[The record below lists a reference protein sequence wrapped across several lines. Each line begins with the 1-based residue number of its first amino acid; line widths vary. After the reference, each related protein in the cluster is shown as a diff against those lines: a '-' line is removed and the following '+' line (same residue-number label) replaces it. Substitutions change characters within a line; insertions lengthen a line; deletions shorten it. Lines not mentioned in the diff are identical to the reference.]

1 MSDREDLDQP
11 ILDEDVPRR
20 VDLSV
25 ARVDPWSVM
34 KVGFL
39 LSVALGIALVF
50 ATLVLWLML
59 DSMHVFGD
67 IEEFLKN
74 LSAERFV
81 TLMEYLHLSKV
92 LSYATIAA
100 VANVIMITAMST
112 LGAFLY
118 NIIASLVGG
127 VRVSLMDE
135 WRRERW
141 KMATVVSVNVID
153 VTRLSFCCRTDARV
167 R

>member
-1 MSDREDLDQP
+1 MSDLEDLDQP

-25 ARVDPWSVM
+25 ARVDPWSVT

-67 IEEFLKN
+67 IEEFLRN

-135 WRRERW
+135 
-141 KMATVVSVNVID
+141 
-153 VTRLSFCCRTDARV
+153 
-167 R
+167 

>member
-1 MSDREDLDQP
+1 MSDLEDLDQP

-25 ARVDPWSVM
+25 ARVDPWSVT

-39 LSVALGIALVF
+39 LSVALGIALVV

-135 WRRERW
+135 
-141 KMATVVSVNVID
+141 
-153 VTRLSFCCRTDARV
+153 
-167 R
+167 

>member
-1 MSDREDLDQP
+1 MSELEDLEQP

-25 ARVDPWSVM
+25 ARVDPWSVT

-135 WRRERW
+135 
-141 KMATVVSVNVID
+141 
-153 VTRLSFCCRTDARV
+153 
-167 R
+167 

>member
-1 MSDREDLDQP
+1 MSDLEDLDQP

-25 ARVDPWSVM
+25 ARVDPWSVT

-74 LSAERFV
+74 LSAEHFV

-135 WRRERW
+135 
-141 KMATVVSVNVID
+141 
-153 VTRLSFCCRTDARV
+153 
-167 R
+167 

>member
-25 ARVDPWSVM
+25 ARVDPWSVT

-135 WRRERW
+135 
-141 KMATVVSVNVID
+141 
-153 VTRLSFCCRTDARV
+153 
-167 R
+167 

>member
-1 MSDREDLDQP
+1 MSELEDLDQP

-135 WRRERW
+135 
-141 KMATVVSVNVID
+141 
-153 VTRLSFCCRTDARV
+153 
-167 R
+167 

>member
-127 VRVSLMDE
+127 MRVSLMDE
-135 WRRERW
+135 
-141 KMATVVSVNVID
+141 
-153 VTRLSFCCRTDARV
+153 
-167 R
+167 

>member
-1 MSDREDLDQP
+1 MSDLEDLDQP

-25 ARVDPWSVM
+25 ARVDPWSVT

-81 TLMEYLHLSKV
+81 TLMEYLHLSKA

-135 WRRERW
+135 
-141 KMATVVSVNVID
+141 
-153 VTRLSFCCRTDARV
+153 
-167 R
+167 

>member
-92 LSYATIAA
+92 LSYAT

-135 WRRERW
+135 
-141 KMATVVSVNVID
+141 
-153 VTRLSFCCRTDARV
+153 
-167 R
+167 

>member
-67 IEEFLKN
+67 IEEFLKD

-135 WRRERW
+135 
-141 KMATVVSVNVID
+141 
-153 VTRLSFCCRTDARV
+153 
-167 R
+167 

>member
-1 MSDREDLDQP
+1 
-11 ILDEDVPRR
+11 
-20 VDLSV
+20 
-25 ARVDPWSVM
+25 M

-135 WRRERW
+135 
-141 KMATVVSVNVID
+141 
-153 VTRLSFCCRTDARV
+153 
-167 R
+167 

>member
-11 ILDEDVPRR
+11 ILDDDVPRR

-135 WRRERW
+135 
-141 KMATVVSVNVID
+141 
-153 VTRLSFCCRTDARV
+153 
-167 R
+167 

>member
-1 MSDREDLDQP
+1 
-11 ILDEDVPRR
+11 
-20 VDLSV
+20 
-25 ARVDPWSVM
+25 
-34 KVGFL
+34 
-39 LSVALGIALVF
+39 
-50 ATLVLWLML
+50 LWLML

-135 WRRERW
+135 
-141 KMATVVSVNVID
+141 
-153 VTRLSFCCRTDARV
+153 
-167 R
+167 

>member
-135 WRRERW
+135 
-141 KMATVVSVNVID
+141 
-153 VTRLSFCCRTDARV
+153 
-167 R
+167 

>member
-1 MSDREDLDQP
+1 MSDLEDLDQP

-25 ARVDPWSVM
+25 ARVDPWSVT

-135 WRRERW
+135 
-141 KMATVVSVNVID
+141 
-153 VTRLSFCCRTDARV
+153 
-167 R
+167 

>member
-1 MSDREDLDQP
+1 MSDLEDLDQP

-135 WRRERW
+135 
-141 KMATVVSVNVID
+141 
-153 VTRLSFCCRTDARV
+153 
-167 R
+167 

>member
-1 MSDREDLDQP
+1 MSDLEDLDQP

-25 ARVDPWSVM
+25 ARVDPWSVT

-127 VRVSLMDE
+127 VRVSLMDG
-135 WRRERW
+135 
-141 KMATVVSVNVID
+141 
-153 VTRLSFCCRTDARV
+153 
-167 R
+167 

>member
-1 MSDREDLDQP
+1 MSDLEDLDQP

-67 IEEFLKN
+67 IEEFLKD

-135 WRRERW
+135 
-141 KMATVVSVNVID
+141 
-153 VTRLSFCCRTDARV
+153 
-167 R
+167 